1 MSSAAKQDYS
11 RTAFTEEII
20 KDALLTLLKKKNY
33 MDITI
38 TDICRQACISRGTFY
53 SHFKNIREIIDLLFD
68 DALKQIGNIPL
79 QTLCHPLDNSNEGL
93 PLCGFL
99 RKNKRYQ
106 PLFFSDQLYI
116 YAVQR
121 TVASLRKGFLSVMK
135 DKTDLDEDLLEDLL
149 YYQIMGCMS
158 ICKRHINVSD
168 DEWNRRKC
176 NVDIFLKQGFGNLNT
191 TKPKVTG

>member
-116 YAVQR
+116 R
-121 TVASLRKGFLSVMK
+121 
-135 DKTDLDEDLLEDLL
+135 
-149 YYQIMGCMS
+149 
-158 ICKRHINVSD
+158 
-168 DEWNRRKC
+168 
-176 NVDIFLKQGFGNLNT
+176 
-191 TKPKVTG
+191 

>member
-79 QTLCHPLDNSNEGL
+79 GDLKPGEWRIVT
-93 PLCGFL
+93 
-99 RKNKRYQ
+99 
-106 PLFFSDQLYI
+106 
-116 YAVQR
+116 
-121 TVASLRKGFLSVMK
+121 
-135 DKTDLDEDLLEDLL
+135 DKV
-149 YYQIMGCMS
+149 I
-158 ICKRHINVSD
+158 
-168 DEWNRRKC
+168 
-176 NVDIFLKQGFGNLNT
+176 
-191 TKPKVTG
+191 

>member
-79 QTLCHPLDNSNEGL
+79 GKLKPGEWRIVT
-93 PLCGFL
+93 
-99 RKNKRYQ
+99 
-106 PLFFSDQLYI
+106 
-116 YAVQR
+116 
-121 TVASLRKGFLSVMK
+121 
-135 DKTDLDEDLLEDLL
+135 DKV
-149 YYQIMGCMS
+149 I
-158 ICKRHINVSD
+158 
-168 DEWNRRKC
+168 
-176 NVDIFLKQGFGNLNT
+176 
-191 TKPKVTG
+191 